1 MSRRDHL
8 AIKLTCDQGPDVL
21 VLVLSVLRNII
32 NVKLQ
37 LIVGA
42 VIKLGPQVTR
52 QIILNVPS
60 GKCTN

>member
-8 AIKLTCDQGPDVL
+8 AIKLTRDQEPDVL
-21 VLVLSVLRNII
+21 LLVLSILCTII
-32 NVKLQ
+32 DVKLQ

-42 VIKLGPQVTR
+42 VIELGPKVTG

-60 GKCTN
+60 